1 MKLATIAL
9 SLIALAAC
17 QNATGPAGPPDTSQS
32 QIDTLVLAPG
42 QEVGVDRLFRV
53 GFMEVSSDSR
63 CPTDVLCIWAGNA
76 AVEIALA
83 IGEGPSYPFTLNTF
97 TYPPAT
103 VDFSG
108 YRVTLLDLTPHPV
121 STTPIQPGDYRA
133 HLQVGRADSTA
144 SR

>member
-1 MKLATIAL
+1 MRFTVVGL
-9 SLIALAAC
+9 SLMALAAC

-42 QEVGVDRLFRV
+42 QEVRVDQLFRV

-83 IGEGPSYPFTLNTF
+83 LGEGPSYPFTLNTF
-97 TYPPAT
+97 DHPAS
-103 VDFSG
+103 VEFSG
-108 YRVTLLDLTPHPV
+108 YRVTLLDLTPHPL
-121 STTPIQPGDYRA
+121 STMPIQPGDYRA

-144 SR
+144 GR